1 MSATTTMKLISMPT
15 QMVRHILAQ
24 LRTQT
29 SSIAFAASKI
39 AAATTAVTIATCHRR
54 RSCPLDDRPSG
65 LWPLA
70 LKPIAV
76 HAAVRR
82 HCSLLLLQFDAAEL
96 RAMTSRVAHNRAM
109 INAQRCV
116 KYAEMLRCSCDCN
129 AARGHRRRA

>member
-15 QMVRHILAQ
+15 QMATHMRAQ

-39 AAATTAVTIATCHRR
+39 AAATTAITIATCHRR
-54 RSCPLDDRPSG
+54 RSCPQDDRPSG

-96 RAMTSRVAHNRAM
+96 RAMTSRVAHDRAT
-109 INAQRCV
+109 INAQ
-116 KYAEMLRCSCDCN
+116 LREV
-129 AARGHRRRA
+129 R

>member
-29 SSIAFAASKI
+29 SSIAFATAKI
-39 AAATTAVTIATCHRR
+39 ATAATAITIATCHHR
-54 RSCPLDDRPSG
+54 RSYPQDDRPSG
-65 LWPLA
+65 LKPLA
-70 LKPIAV
+70 LLPIAI
-76 HAAVRR
+76 HAAVHR
-82 HCSLLLLQFDAAEL
+82 HCSLLLLQLDAAEL
-96 RAMTSRVAHNRAM
+96 RAMTSPFAHDRAM

>member
-1 MSATTTMKLISMPT
+1 MRA
-15 QMVRHILAQ
+15 QM
-24 LRTQT
+24 RTQA
-29 SSIAFAASKI
+29 SSIAFAASNI

-54 RSCPLDDRPSG
+54 SSCPQDDRPSG

-70 LKPIAV
+70 LMPIAI

-82 HCSLLLLQFDAAEL
+82 HCSLPLLPFDAAEL
-96 RAMTSRVAHNRAM
+96 RAMTSPFAHDRAM

>member
-1 MSATTTMKLISMPT
+1 MKLISMPT
-15 QMVRHILAQ
+15 QMPTQMRAQ
-24 LRTQT
+24 MRTQA

-39 AAATTAVTIATCHRR
+39 AASTASTIATCHRR
-54 RSCPLDDRPSG
+54 PSCPQDDRPSG

-96 RAMTSRVAHNRAM
+96 RAMTSPFAHDRAM
-109 INAQRCV
+109 INAQ
-116 KYAEMLRCSCDCN
+116 LREV
-129 AARGHRRRA
+129 R